1 MVHCLPDLLVSLPTA
16 IIPEYLDLEALAKY
30 FNSVLEVLAPI
41 HFIENAVWRDH
52 FAVTGSLRTFYG
64 GDTITAAWADICM
77 VHEPSS
83 FAIRG
88 KPQLV
93 CVPKH
98 SWVEIG
104 FTFETNGTPGLT
116 CSGFMSVVHGEDG
129 AWKIWLLKT
138 ILEGIKG
145 QPSCDELEPVND
157 AHREGRLVGVN
168 GVNGVNKMN
177 GVRETTASTR
187 RMVSMRRTGS
197 TRRAAGMS

>member
-1 MVHCLPDLLVSLPTA
+1 
-16 IIPEYLDLEALAKY
+16 
-30 FNSVLEVLAPI
+30 
-41 HFIENAVWRDH
+41 
-52 FAVTGSLRTFYG
+52 
-64 GDTITAAWADICM
+64 M

-88 KPQLV
+88 KPQSV

-157 AHREGRLVGVN
+157 AHREGRLVAVN

-187 RMVSMRRTGS
+187 RMASMTRTGSMRR
-197 TRRAAGMS
+197 AVGMS